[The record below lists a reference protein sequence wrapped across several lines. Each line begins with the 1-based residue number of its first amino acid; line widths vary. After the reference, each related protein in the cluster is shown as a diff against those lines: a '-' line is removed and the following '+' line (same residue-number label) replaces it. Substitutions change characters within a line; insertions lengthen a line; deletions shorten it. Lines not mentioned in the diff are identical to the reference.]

1 MSGTGSVLFK
11 CLNSIPGNTSHT
23 HAGPLALALTVSPRG
38 HDLGVTPSTILPVV
52 ASGVATCSVLDIA
65 PQLTESGGVPQLKLR
80 RQNGLYFCPGC
91 EYSSPVVTN
100 VRYHFNSKHC
110 LVKPFQ
116 CGFCGSAF
124 GTLVQ
129 RDNHVRRLHTGERPF
144 RCEKCNRDF
153 FSRNSQLYHS
163 CIR

>member
-1 MSGTGSVLFK
+1 MISGNAISSHSFGLIPSLSGSPTRPDLNATPPILHPVPTMSV
-11 CLNSIPGNTSHT
+11 I
-23 HAGPLALALTVSPRG
+23 AA
-38 HDLGVTPSTILPVV
+38 
-52 ASGVATCSVLDIA
+52 CSVLDIA
-65 PQLTESGGVPQLKLR
+65 PQMAEASLVPQLKLR
-80 RQNGLYFCPGC
+80 RQHGLYFCPNC

-116 CGFCGSAF
+116 CGFCGAAF

-144 RCEKCNRDF
+144 RCDKCHRDF